1 MGLPSA
7 AYFLSFVNT
16 TLSDLDKRF
25 GGSRIW
31 GPRSIFVA
39 VIVLTRARQRTTYRS
54 MMLSFVADT
63 AAVLG
68 LAKRPSLSGLS
79 QARKHL
85 GVETCREI
93 LRRLADRLSAF
104 HPKRCMHAS
113 GRRFIGIDG
122 VRFVT
127 RRTKETVKRFQM
139 MSSSRWV
146 HSHCPQAIIV
156 VAVDLFRR
164 LPLDFA
170 LLPKGKG
177 EREGAAALLQHFR
190 PGDVAVMD
198 RGFPAKWLLADFVQ
212 AQVEVVMR
220 MTAGMSAWT
229 EVDAFLRT
237 KKTEQAVTMTFGKGG
252 PTITGRLI
260 RRNFRRGRPARG
272 QRAETQVIFTTL
284 SKTEF
289 DRDAIIKLYA
299 ARWGVETI
307 FREMKCEF
315 DAERFHSH
323 SVNGIIQEI
332 AAILAWIG
340 FVSAIQLTAES
351 NLPDGRRVLRTLC
364 FDEATRLMEA
374 ILAGRPIEDLFAAA
388 IANVCVYSYEAKSG
402 RSFPRERKS
411 PIGRF
416 AVRFAK

>member
-1 MGLPSA
+1 MGLSSA
-7 AYFLSFVNT
+7 DFLSFVNA
-16 TLSDLDKRF
+16 TLSDLDERF
-25 GGSRIW
+25 VGGRLW

-39 VIVLTRARQRTTYRS
+39 VILLTQDRQRTTYRS
-54 MMLSFVADT
+54 MMITFISDT
-63 AAVLG
+63 ATALG
-68 LAKRPSLSGLS
+68 WKKRPSLSGLS

-85 GVETCREI
+85 SVESCREI
-93 LRRLADRLSAF
+93 LRRLADRLSTLT
-104 HPKRCMHAS
+104 PKRLLPAA

-139 MSSSRWV
+139 MSASRWV
-146 HSHCPQAIIV
+146 HSHCPQAIVV
-156 VAVDLFRR
+156 VAVDLVRR

-177 EREGAAALLQHFR
+177 EREGAAALLVHFQ

-198 RGFPAKWLLADFVQ
+198 RGFPAKWLLADFIK
-212 AQVEVVMR
+212 EKIDVVVR
-220 MTAGMSAWT
+220 MTAGMTAWA
-229 EVDAFLRT
+229 EVDEFLRS
-237 KKTEQAVTMTFGKGG
+237 KKTEQSVTMTFGKGG

-272 QRAETQVIFTTL
+272 QRAESQVIFTTL
-284 SKTEF
+284 PKAEF
-289 DRDAIIKLYA
+289 DRDAIIQLYA
-299 ARWGVETI
+299 ARWGIETI

-323 SVNGIIQEI
+323 SVNGIMQEI

-340 FVSAIQLTAES
+340 FASAIQLTAES
-351 NLPDGRRVLRTLC
+351 TLIDGRRVLRTLC
-364 FDEATRLMEA
+364 FDEATRIMEA
-374 ILAGRPIEDLFAAA
+374 ILAGKEIDDLFVMA
-388 IANVCVYSYEAKSG
+388 INNVCLYSYAPKPG
-402 RSFPRERKS
+402 RTYPRERKS

-416 AVRFAK
+416 SVRFAK